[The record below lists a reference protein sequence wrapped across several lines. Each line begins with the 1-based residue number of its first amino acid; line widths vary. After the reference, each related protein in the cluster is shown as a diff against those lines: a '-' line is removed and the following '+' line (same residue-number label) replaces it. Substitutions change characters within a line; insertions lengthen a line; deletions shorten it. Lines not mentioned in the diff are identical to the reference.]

1 MWKKEAITAEI
12 QNSDKKFQSCLCI
25 TPSFCRN
32 IQLCILRQTDTA
44 QFYAW
49 KDQMMS
55 AGVGSEYKGM
65 HVPLHV
71 CCSHGS
77 WGLSIANLPQCVH
90 IGTETRVCVLQ
101 RTFQPARKTQHSN
114 KKRRFPQV
122 LRMCSQ
128 NHSPTESTV
137 GPKSMASGDEFNSSI
152 WILQSTLCPENLS
165 TQGQKKTGD
174 ARILEEAAK
183 ASSSALPLI
192 LNIMSGLSHDDIH
205 KEVEKIQTV
214 EMDIRILEGIALP
227 TILARQF
234 LNAAGRSDLM
244 ETVLNY
250 IKDVLIPYYKEI
262 INPSI
267 RDVADIPTS
276 KMKTLL
282 NICTSQQGNGV
293 TTIVNSTFAVKS
305 DLIKDPSLRKEIQA
319 LGGKMNHSVRLN
331 GKPKKCITIPK
342 TSMTEEQW
350 KSVASAMLK
359 AVPPPTTT
367 DRAAV
372 PPPTRTDQ
380 AAVPP
385 PTTTDRAAVPPSTRT
400 DRAAVPPPTTT
411 DRTAVPPP
419 TRTDRA
425 AVPPPTTTD
434 RAAVPPPTRTDR
446 AAVPPP
452 TRTDRAAVP
461 PPTRTDWAAVP
472 PPTRTDRAAVPP
484 STRTDQAALPP
495 QATHRT
501 VPQLPFPIQKLQKKT
516 ITTCFKCRKVG
527 SKFLHWGACDGCR
540 KWYHRKCTTLSCKDY
555 LKLTEDSVWN
565 CDICI
570 V

>member
-359 AVPPPTTT
+359 AVPPPT
-367 DRAAV
+367 
-372 PPPTRTDQ
+372 RTDQ

>member
-1 MWKKEAITAEI
+1 
-12 QNSDKKFQSCLCI
+12 
-25 TPSFCRN
+25 
-32 IQLCILRQTDTA
+32 
-44 QFYAW
+44 
-49 KDQMMS
+49 
-55 AGVGSEYKGM
+55 
-65 HVPLHV
+65 
-71 CCSHGS
+71 
-77 WGLSIANLPQCVH
+77 
-90 IGTETRVCVLQ
+90 
-101 RTFQPARKTQHSN
+101 
-114 KKRRFPQV
+114 
-122 LRMCSQ
+122 
-128 NHSPTESTV
+128 
-137 GPKSMASGDEFNSSI
+137 
-152 WILQSTLCPENLS
+152 
-165 TQGQKKTGD
+165 
-174 ARILEEAAK
+174 
-183 ASSSALPLI
+183 
-192 LNIMSGLSHDDIH
+192 MSGLSHDDIH

-234 LNAAGRSDLM
+234 LNAAGRYDLM

-250 IKDVLIPYYKEI
+250 IKDVLIPYHKEI

-267 RDVADIPTS
+267 RDVADTPTPNL
-276 KMKTLL
+276 MKTLL

-293 TTIVNSTFAVKS
+293 TTIVNSTLAVKS
-305 DLIKDPSLRKEIQA
+305 DSIKDPSLRKKIQA
-319 LGGKMNHSVRLN
+319 LGGKLNHSVRLN
-331 GKPKKCITIPK
+331 GKPKKCVTIPK

-372 PPPTRTDQ
+372 PPPTTTDRAAVPPPTTTDE

-385 PTTTDRAAVPPSTRT
+385 PTTTDRAAVPPPTTT
-400 DRAAVPPPTTT
+400 DEAAVPPPTTT
-411 DRTAVPPP
+411 DEAAVPPP
-419 TRTDRA
+419 TTTDEAAVPPPTTSDRADRA

-434 RAAVPPPTRTDR
+434 RAAVPPPTTTDE

-452 TRTDRAAVP
+452 TT
-461 PPTRTDWAAVP
+461 TNE
-472 PPTRTDRAAVPP
+472 
-484 STRTDQAALPP
+484 AALPA

-516 ITTCFKCRKVG
+516 ITTCFKCKKVG
-527 SKFLHWGACDGCR
+527 SKFLHWVACDGCR